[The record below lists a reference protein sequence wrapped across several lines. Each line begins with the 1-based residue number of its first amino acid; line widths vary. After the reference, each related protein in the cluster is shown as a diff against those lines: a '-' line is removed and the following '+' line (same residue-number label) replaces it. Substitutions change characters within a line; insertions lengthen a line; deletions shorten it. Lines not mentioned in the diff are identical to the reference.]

1 MAPDQHS
8 KCSEVIAAKH
18 IAILYYISKLT
29 AALELLTVATNTN
42 VWRRILNKL
51 SPLDK
56 YNITFLV
63 LLKYLKELLH
73 MSTHC
78 HYQGGLYLKPTKF
91 EHIFVAVITFFLFLL
106 CKYF

>member
-8 KCSEVIAAKH
+8 KCSEVIVAN
-18 IAILYYISKLT
+18 IAILYYISEMT
-29 AALELLTVATNTN
+29 AALELLTVVTNTN
-42 VWRRILNKL
+42 VWRRIIDNL

-63 LLKYLKELLH
+63 FLKYLKELLH

-78 HYQGGLYLKPTKF
+78 LYQAKS
-91 EHIFVAVITFFLFLL
+91 
-106 CKYF
+106 